1 MFSSLASTKQWKVQI
16 HLYLHGLLL
25 TIYSLGIHKTVKIK
39 VRTYK
44 CQISI
49 NKVEASVN
57 LYQESI
63 NPFINFIILLL
74 RERSF
79 LFSACAASIYNFFP
93 FPTSLDYYLYLNF
106 QVGKKLIKR
115 YCNSTYPHGPPES
128 TFSFATQKT
137 GDGLGLTCNSK
148 PFVSD
153 IQ

>member
-74 RERSF
+74 REKAF
-79 LFSACAASIYNFFP
+79 YLVLVLLQYTIFP
-93 FPTSLDYYLYLNF
+93 STSSDYYLYLNF

-115 YCNSTYPHGPPES
+115 YRNSTYPMVRPSPPSVLPPKKLEM
-128 TFSFATQKT
+128 
-137 GDGLGLTCNSK
+137 DL
-148 PFVSD
+148 D
-153 IQ
+153 